1 MGNMSYC
8 RFENTAQDLED
19 CLDAIMD
26 GEFSEMSDREAD
38 GLQQLLF
45 LAKQITAYESDIEDA
60 IHNHEIEYEDG
71 DED

>member
-8 RFENTAQDLED
+8 RFENTARDLED

-26 GEFSEMSDREAD
+26 YEFDEMSDREAD

-45 LAKQITAYESDIEDA
+45 LAQQITEYESRIEDA
-60 IHNHEIEYEDG
+60 IHNHYED
-71 DED
+71 